1 MSVAEMK
8 LAAIQEIGKLKNEND
23 IKNILEQ
30 LLKLSSESE
39 PMLHLSGHYD
49 KIKAQYG
56 DVLQKL
62 AQ

>member
-8 LAAIQEIGKLKNEND
+8 LEVISKITTV
-23 IKNILEQ
+23 
-30 LLKLSSESE
+30 ESE
-39 PMLHLSGHYD
+39 VVLQQVLALLENVTEKENEAVSLSKNYD
-49 KIKAQYG
+49 AIKEQYG